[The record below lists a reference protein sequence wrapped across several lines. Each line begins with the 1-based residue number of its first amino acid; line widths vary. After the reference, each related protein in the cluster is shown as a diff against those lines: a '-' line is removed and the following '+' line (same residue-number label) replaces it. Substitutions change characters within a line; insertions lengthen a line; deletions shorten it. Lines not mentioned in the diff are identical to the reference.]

1 MSVKGLIIF
10 RYSEAT
16 VKVVVKEMS
25 SKKLINN
32 PNDCVDQALEGLV
45 MTHSGLR
52 ILGNQRVI
60 VQDSVRIL

>member
-1 MSVKGLIIF
+1 
-10 RYSEAT
+10 
-16 VKVVVKEMS
+16 MS

-32 PNDCVDQALEGLV
+32 PIDCVDQALEGLV

-60 VQDSVRIL
+60 VQNSVKNQLKYQIKNIKVNVFLFF